1 MPLLHVPI
9 LSAYYFLSM
18 KPISLISFWL
28 ISIVFFSCNN
38 PTEKIPVSAQRLENE
53 IFAAQSPA
61 DLSNLLAKYPFLRN
75 YFDLPRNAPDSLITN
90 QLYANVSNAQ
100 LQQFRQ
106 QIQTQFGDLNVI
118 QNQLSAAFGEIKTY
132 YPDFKAPKVYTA
144 ITGFLGS
151 DLYVTDSVIVIG
163 LDYFAGPKS
172 SYRPQLYDYQLRR
185 YQPEYIVP
193 AILFFMA
200 KTHNKFDAADQT
212 LLSEMIWYGKSY
224 EFVKHAAPQ
233 TPDSLIIGYSQT
245 QLDDVYQSQ
254 QDVWA
259 YFLDRKVLY
268 ETNEGEKQ
276 RFLAERPATVEI
288 SQFCPGGV
296 ARWVGWRVVSKY
308 LAENP
313 SVKFVDLMNNPNA
326 RQVFEA
332 ARYKGQ
338 KEEN

>member
-1 MPLLHVPI
+1 MLRLPIICFTMKFVFATLFSALL
-9 LSAYYFLSM
+9 LFL
-18 KPISLISFWL
+18 W
-28 ISIVFFSCNN
+28 SCNQQ
-38 PTEKIPVSAQRLENE
+38 TEKIPVLAQRLETE
-53 IFAAQSPA
+53 IFAAKSPA
-61 DLSNLLAKYPFLRN
+61 DLSKLLIKYPFLKE
-75 YFDLPRNAPDSLITN
+75 YLGLAKDAPDSLIVN
-90 QLYANVSNAQ
+90 QLYANVSNQ
-100 LQQFRQ
+100 TLQKFEQE
-106 QIQTQFGDLNVI
+106 IQTKFGNCSAI
-118 QNQLSAAFGEIKTY
+118 ETQLSAAFGQIKSY
-132 YPDFKAPKVYTA
+132 YPDFKAPKIYTA

-151 DLYVTDSVIVIG
+151 DLYVTDSLIVIG
-163 LDYFAGPKS
+163 LDYFGGPKAT
-172 SYRPQLYDYQLRR
+172 YRPQLYDYQLRR

-200 KTHNKFDAADQT
+200 KTYNKFDPADQT

-224 EFVKHAAPQ
+224 EFVKHAAPE
-233 TPDSLIIGYSQT
+233 TPDSLVIGYSQT

-308 LAENP
+308 LQENP

-326 RQVFEA
+326 RQLFEA
-332 ARYKGQ
+332 AKYKGQ
-338 KEEN
+338 KEE